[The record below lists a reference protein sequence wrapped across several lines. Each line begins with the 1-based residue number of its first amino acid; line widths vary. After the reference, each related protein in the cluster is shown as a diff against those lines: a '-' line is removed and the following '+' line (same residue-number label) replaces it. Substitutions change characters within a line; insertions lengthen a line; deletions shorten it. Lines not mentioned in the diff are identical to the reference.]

1 MGPISMAIN
10 MAAAVGGMLLAR
22 AVTHQDDVLRY
33 PPMGPFL
40 MGASA
45 LGIFASQR
53 VSART
58 RFRVGTE
65 QCVGDRA
72 EGSVVRQ
79 ASSSSGACR
88 G

>member
-1 MGPISMAIN
+1 MAISMA
-10 MAAAVGGMLLAR
+10 ATVGGMLLAR
-22 AVTHQDDVLRY
+22 AVTFQDNVLRY
-33 PPMGPFL
+33 PPMGLFL
-40 MGASA
+40 MGACA
-45 LGIFASQR
+45 LGIFVSQR

-72 EGSVVRQ
+72 VGHVVRR
-79 ASSSSGACR
+79 ASSSSEACR